1 MGNLDRIEFLK
12 QFTREEPENPFNWYA
27 LAIEYLDLDPL
38 QCEVYFNKLLD
49 TFDHYLPTYYTAAHF
64 FTQKGDIQK
73 AKIIYEKGIKLASHL
88 NEIKTLN
95 ELRNAYQ
102 NFLFEY
108 DFD

>member
-1 MGNLDRIEFLK
+1 MGNLGRLELLK
-12 QFTREEPENPFNWYA
+12 QFTIEEPENPFNWYA

-38 QCEVYFNKLLD
+38 KAEVNFDKLLD
-49 TFDHYLPTYYTAAHF
+49 NFEYYLPTYYTAAHF
-64 FTQKGDIQK
+64 FTQKENIQK
-73 AKIIYEKGIKLASHL
+73 AKIIYEKGIKLANET

-95 ELRNAYQ
+95 ELKNAYQ